1 MNDNIVASIAEYLEE
16 QEARL
21 LDPLEV
27 CNPGFVWPDFDKM
40 DKALLFA
47 IEFDPAAAIAHG
59 LLFKVNALLSYK
71 PNPKIDTLTARID
84 NLYTSRYGHLY
95 IKRRDGYVLLPS
107 PHPVIAEDRPE
118 HDYSGWTFDGFGDY
132 FATNE
137 ERSKWAI
144 LLHTLI
150 GFIPGFELPHAW
162 SKMFDAERSRRGSG
176 LHDYVYH
183 PPHGKPE
190 RRKLRVGDD
199 GYVNCYLRNPT
210 KGNLIDERLVKHVVD
225 HLYGNTGTLQ
235 PGIRA
240 AIQLRTAYGDVNKV
254 NNHTAHAIGDFL
266 CWEDFTGFQPDHFDG
281 DWDKLIKDGWV
292 NMMIQALAIQPVDGF
307 KLDKPDYWCLALS

>member
-1 MNDNIVASIAEYLEE
+1 MNDTIVASIAEYLEE

-21 LDPLEV
+21 LDPSEV
-27 CNPGFVWPDFDKM
+27 FKIAMPDFDAI
-40 DKALLFA
+40 DEALLFA
-47 IEFDPAAAIAHG
+47 IKHDPTAAIACG

-95 IKRRDGYVLLPS
+95 IKRRDGYVLLP
-107 PHPVIAEDRPE
+107 PPRPVIAEDRPE
-118 HDYSGWTFDGFGDY
+118 HTYSGWTFDGFGDY
-132 FATNE
+132 FANNE

-150 GFIPGFELPHAW
+150 GFIPGLELPHAW
-162 SKMFDAERSRRGSG
+162 SKMFDAERNRRRSG
-176 LHDYVYH
+176 FHDYVYY

-190 RRKLRVGDD
+190 PRKLRVGDD
-199 GYVNCYLRNPT
+199 GYVNCYQRHPVNGELC
-210 KGNLIDERLVKHVVD
+210 GEMLVKHVVD
-225 HLYGNTGTLQ
+225 HLYGNTATLQ
-235 PGIRA
+235 PGFRA
-240 AIQLRTAYGDVNKV
+240 TMQLRTAHGDVNKV

-266 CWEDFTGFQPDHFDG
+266 CWGDFTGYQPECFTG
-281 DWDKLIKDGWV
+281 DWDDLIWKGWQH
-292 NMMIQALAIQPVDGF
+292 MMNQALAIQPVNGF

>member
-27 CNPGFVWPDFDKM
+27 CNPGFIWPDFD
-40 DKALLFA
+40 DIDRALLFA
-47 IEFDPAAAIAHG
+47 IEHDPAAAIAHG

-71 PNPKIDTLTARID
+71 PKSDTLTAKID
-84 NLYTSRYGHLY
+84 NLYVSRYGHLY
-95 IKRRDGYVLLPS
+95 SKRRDGYVLLP
-107 PHPVIAEDRPE
+107 PPRPIIAEDRPE

-162 SKMFDAERSRRGSG
+162 SKMFDAERNRRRSG
-176 LHDYVYH
+176 FHDYVYY

-190 RRKLRVGDD
+190 LRKLRVGDD
-199 GYVNCYLRNPT
+199 GYVNCYRRHPVN
-210 KGNLIDERLVKHVVD
+210 GDLIDERMVKHVVD
-225 HLYGNTGTLQ
+225 HMFGNTGTLQ

-240 AIQLRTAYGDVNKV
+240 AIQLRTAHGDVNKV
-254 NNHTAHAIGDFL
+254 NNHPAHAIGDFL
-266 CWEDFTGFQPDHFDG
+266 CWGDFTGFQPDHFDG
-281 DWDKLIKDGWV
+281 DWDKLIKAGWV
-292 NMMIQALAIQPVDGF
+292 HMMKQALAIQPVDGF